1 MDKLRSRSEPAVKD
15 GLRQLG
21 YMPFPI
27 GFSMPNFAIPDPL
40 LVLDIWF
47 IRITKRRSAVGVH
60 LPVIVLMHTTQQK
73 IFAWLPHD
81 GKIRPYHQ
89 ALLEIAQL
97 NPDQVKKR
105 KRQDALNQVRQF
117 LLNEVARQGVED
129 VVAFA
134 VAQNARSTW
143 QGLYNTEAEF
153 DSLCFEK
160 GERPFSAKSLPINFR
175 LIRLRTHQSNET
187 PAWYVPNSKPT
198 TTTQGL
204 WVEDESSEQQNRL
217 FYSIA
222 SKPHTASK
230 NYVGKQQKP
239 QENYRISSIVETIPL
254 ILHKDDDAATWAIA
268 VDQWRKMGYLTSD
281 MTLFPLP
288 LEFAKKMDEY
298 AAVIGPWI
306 FPEEWNED
314 EDEDEDE
321 NNCAE

>member
-1 MDKLRSRSEPAVKD
+1 M
-15 GLRQLG
+15 Q
-21 YMPFPI
+21 
-27 GFSMPNFAIPDPL
+27 
-40 LVLDIWF
+40 
-47 IRITKRRSAVGVH
+47 H
-60 LPVIVLMHTTQQK
+60 K

-81 GKIRPYHQ
+81 GQIRPYHQ

-117 LLNEVARQGVED
+117 LLSEAAKQGVED

-143 QGLYNTEAEF
+143 QGLYNTEAAL
-153 DSLCFEK
+153 DALRFEK
-160 GERPFSAKSLPINFR
+160 GERLFSAKSLPINFR
-175 LIRLRTHQSNET
+175 LIRLRTNQRNET
-187 PAWYVPNSKPT
+187 PEWYVPESKPS

-204 WVEDESSEQQNRL
+204 WVEDEADEQKNRL

-222 SKPHTASK
+222 SKPHTAPK
-230 NYVGKQQKP
+230 KYIGKQQKP
-239 QENYRISSIVETIPL
+239 GENYRISSIVETIPL
-254 ILHKDDDAATWAIA
+254 ILHDNDDAAIWAIA

-306 FPEEWNED
+306 FPEEWNDDEED
-314 EDEDEDE
+314 DEEE
-321 NNCAE
+321 QLK